1 MSSIR
6 VNPYP
11 LPDLLEALA
20 EVQQQQDAATLQLAT
35 GSKINSPSDD
45 PTGAAQLVQIN
56 AQTAQADSYEKS
68 IGSITGQLS
77 TADSTL
83 NSVVTTLQQ
92 VISLGTEGANG
103 TLSASDR
110 AAIVNELTEIQ
121 SQLISLAN
129 TSYQGQYLFAGTAGV
144 APYVADGN
152 SSSGVTYNGNTDV
165 NHVTIG
171 SGGYSL
177 QINLPGSQIFNGAGA
192 DVFQSVNDL
201 IVALNTDTN
210 IGTAVNEVSTAYNYL
225 STQQVFY
232 GNALDQAQ
240 SQQTYLAS
248 AVTQLAQQQNTV
260 GGADEAA
267 LATQI
272 SSDTT
277 AENATLSAIAKLP
290 QNTLFDYLQ

>member
-11 LPDLLEALA
+11 LPDLLEALSQ
-20 EVQQQQDAATLQLAT
+20 VQQQQDTATLQLST
-35 GSKINSPSDD
+35 GNKINQPSDD
-45 PTGAAQLVQIN
+45 PIGAAQLVQIA
-56 AQTAQADSYEKS
+56 AQTAQADSYEQS
-68 IGSITGQLS
+68 IGNITGQLS

-103 TLSASDR
+103 TLSATDR
-110 AAIVNELTEIQ
+110 AAIVNELTQIQ

-144 APYVADGN
+144 APYVADGS
-152 SSSGVTYNGNTDV
+152 SSSGVTYKGNTDV
-165 NHVTIG
+165 NQVTIG
-171 SGGYSL
+171 NGYSV
-177 QINLPGSQIFNGAGA
+177 QINLPGSQIFNGTGA

-201 IVALNTDTN
+201 ITALNNDTG
-210 IGTAVNEVSTAYNYL
+210 IGAAVNEVSTAYNYL

-240 SQQTYLAS
+240 SQQTYLDS
-248 AVTQLAQQQNTV
+248 AKTQLAQQQNTV
-260 GGADEAA
+260 AGADEAA
-267 LATQI
+267 LATQVT
-272 SSDTT
+272 SDAT

>member
-1 MSSIR
+1 
-6 VNPYP
+6 
-11 LPDLLEALA
+11 
-20 EVQQQQDAATLQLAT
+20 
-35 GSKINSPSDD
+35 
-45 PTGAAQLVQIN
+45 
-56 AQTAQADSYEKS
+56 
-68 IGSITGQLS
+68 
-77 TADSTL
+77 
-83 NSVVTTLQQ
+83 
-92 VISLGTEGANG
+92 
-103 TLSASDR
+103 
-110 AAIVNELTEIQ
+110 
-121 SQLISLAN
+121 
-129 TSYQGQYLFAGTAGV
+129 
-144 APYVADGN
+144 
-152 SSSGVTYNGNTDV
+152 
-165 NHVTIG
+165 
-171 SGGYSL
+171 L

-210 IGTAVNEVSTAYNYL
+210 IGAAVNEVSTAYNYL
-225 STQQVFY
+225 SSQQVFY